1 MLIGMVQL
9 KRETRDTDRRG
20 GVRRFGSWL
29 LYSFGERRCMRIE
42 QTSPD
47 ILIIR
52 VNTLAF
58 LPGFIGGIAMLVG
71 ALVLGGALLF
81 SSNTLDSSIVAA
93 VLLPVLLLASGGAFY
108 FALHAQRIT
117 WVFNRQKDGI
127 LLHRASV
134 LHSETH
140 ELPLRNAM
148 VNRHFGKVTL
158 YAGGECWTIEVRRG
172 LRREVEVEMLEHF
185 LAQS

>member
-1 MLIGMVQL
+1 
-9 KRETRDTDRRG
+9 
-20 GVRRFGSWL
+20 
-29 LYSFGERRCMRIE
+29 MRIE

-58 LPGFIGGIAMLVG
+58 LPGFIGGVAMLIG
-71 ALVLGGALLF
+71 ALVLGGSLL
-81 SSNTLDSSIVAA
+81 SSSGTLASPIVAA
-93 VLLPVLLLASGGAFY
+93 ALLLVLLLASGGAFY
-108 FALHAQRIT
+108 FALHAQRST

-127 LLHRASV
+127 LLQRASV

-140 ELPLRNAM
+140 ELPLRNAK
-148 VNRHFGKVTL
+148 VNRHSGKVTL
-158 YAGGECWTIEVRRG
+158 YAGGESWTITDEGRSRRDGREVRRG
-172 LRREVEVEMLEHF
+172 LRREVERLEHF

>member
-1 MLIGMVQL
+1 
-9 KRETRDTDRRG
+9 
-20 GVRRFGSWL
+20 
-29 LYSFGERRCMRIE
+29 MRIK
-42 QTSPD
+42 QTPPD

-58 LPGFIGGIAMLVG
+58 LPGFIGGVAMLVG

-81 SSNTLDSSIVAA
+81 SFDTLDSPIVAA
-93 VLLPVLLLASGGAFY
+93 VLMLVLLLASGGAFY

-127 LLHRASV
+127 LLQRASV

-140 ELPLRNAM
+140 ELPLRNAR
-148 VNRHFGKVTL
+148 VSRRFGEVTL
-158 YAGGECWTIEVRRG
+158 YAGGESWTIEVRHD
-172 LRREVEVEMLEHF
+172 LRREAEIEMLEHF

>member
-1 MLIGMVQL
+1 
-9 KRETRDTDRRG
+9 
-20 GVRRFGSWL
+20 
-29 LYSFGERRCMRIE
+29 MRIE

-58 LPGFIGGIAMLVG
+58 LPGFIGGVAMLVG

-81 SSNTLDSSIVAA
+81 SSDTLDSPIVAA
-93 VLLPVLLLASGGAFY
+93 VLLLVLLLVSGGAFY
-108 FALHAQRIT
+108 FALHAQRST

-127 LLHRASV
+127 LLQRASV

-140 ELPLRNAM
+140 ELPLRNAR

-158 YAGGECWTIEVRRG
+158 YAGGESWTITDEGRSRRDGREVRRG
-172 LRREVEVEMLEHF
+172 LRREVEMLEHF

>member
-1 MLIGMVQL
+1 
-9 KRETRDTDRRG
+9 
-20 GVRRFGSWL
+20 
-29 LYSFGERRCMRIE
+29 MRIE

-58 LPGFIGGIAMLVG
+58 LPGFIGGVAMLVG

-81 SSNTLDSSIVAA
+81 SSDTLDSPIVAA
-93 VLLPVLLLASGGAFY
+93 VLLLVLLLVSGGAFY
-108 FALHAQRIT
+108 FALHAQRST

-127 LLHRASV
+127 LLQRASV

-140 ELPLRNAM
+140 ELPLRNAR

-158 YAGGECWTIEVRRG
+158 YAGGKSWTITDEGRSRRDGREVRRG
-172 LRREVEVEMLEHF
+172 LRREVEMLEHF